1 MLREIAILVVCAA
14 LAFGAGWQVNG
25 WRKDAVLVQVQ
36 ADYESK
42 RADAEDAARKREHSW
57 ADEAVELRKAKDA
70 EIAIINRKF
79 NSTVAGLRSRP
90 ERPSGEMPSA
100 TPACAGSSGAQLA
113 RGDGEFLA
121 GYAADVARLNAALDQ
136 CEAQYNQLRN

>member
-14 LAFGAGWQVNG
+14 LAFGAGWKTNG
-25 WRKDAVLVQVQ
+25 WRKDTVLAQVK
-36 ADYESK
+36 ADYDSK

-57 ADEAVELRKAKDA
+57 IEEAVELRKVKDA
-70 EIAIINRKF
+70 EIATINRKLDV
-79 NSTVAGLRSRP
+79 TVAGLRARP
-90 ERPSGEMPSA
+90 ERSSSA
-100 TPACAGSSGAQLA
+100 VSSTTPTCAGSSGAQLA

-121 GYAADVARLNAALDQ
+121 GYAADVAQLNAALDQ

>member
-1 MLREIAILVVCAA
+1 MLREIAILALCAA
-14 LAFGAGWQVNG
+14 LSFGAGWTVNG
-25 WRKDAVLVQVQ
+25 WRKDAVLAQTQ

-57 ADEAVELRKAKDA
+57 TEEAIELRKIKDA
-70 EIAIINRKF
+70 EIASINRKL

-90 ERPSGEMPSA
+90 ERPSGEVSSA
-100 TPACAGSSGAQLA
+100 SPACTGSSGAQLA

-121 GYAADVARLNAALDQ
+121 GYAADAASLEAALKQ